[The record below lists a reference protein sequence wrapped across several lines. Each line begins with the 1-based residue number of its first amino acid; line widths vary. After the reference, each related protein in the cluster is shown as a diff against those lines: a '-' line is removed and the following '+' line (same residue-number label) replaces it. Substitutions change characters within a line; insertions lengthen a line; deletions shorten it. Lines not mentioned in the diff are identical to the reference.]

1 MNILIPING
10 RDRFFPEDEF
20 FYPKSLID
28 IYGSSL
34 IEHTLRSLKT
44 ISGNPRFT
52 FVLQEEECKS
62 FSLDNLVRTL
72 AAPAH
77 AEIVRLC
84 SPTLGAIC
92 SCLMAIDQIDPEE
105 ELIISNSDQVIAS
118 DINQAI
124 KDFRNR
130 GLDCGLIT
138 FASNHPRFSYIRHDE
153 TDSIVELTEKTVI
166 SKLAIAGFY
175 YFRRGG
181 DFIEAAGRVL
191 LNNNSINGA
200 FYISQTINE
209 MILSNKNIDHHQI
222 DTKNYFPLYSP
233 ETIKTFQNMLNL
245 KRNMNDQI
253 LKRPTLVVPM
263 AGDGSRFLQAGY
275 RLPKPFID
283 VCGKPM
289 ISRVLDNLDH
299 TNFDVVLL
307 ARKSHL
313 DAEPKLAREL
323 AKLEKIRLVEVDRLT
338 EGSVC
343 TVLLGRREI
352 DREAPLLIAN
362 CDQIVDFDCMH
373 FIQDCQQRKLDG
385 SILVFREPT
394 LSSKWSYALMDDQGL
409 VVEVREKMAIS
420 EFATV
425 GVYYFSKA
433 AYFIDSAVDMIA
445 RNDRVNNEFY
455 TCPVYN
461 YMIAQKQRVGVY
473 EIKQAAMHG
482 IGTPEDLEAYISLRS
497 RPCKTPA
504 TRMNSGDVG

>member
-1 MNILIPING
+1 MNIIIPING
-10 RDRFFPEDEF
+10 DDRFFSKAEF

-28 IYGSSL
+28 IFGQSI
-34 IEHTLRSLKT
+34 IEHTLGSLKA

-52 FVLQEEECKS
+52 FVLQKEDCTS
-62 FSLDNLVRTL
+62 FNLDFIISNLV
-72 AAPAH
+72 APAF
-77 AEIVRLC
+77 AEIVRIE
-84 SPTLGAIC
+84 STTLGAIC
-92 SCLMAIDQIDPEE
+92 SCLMAIDKIDPEE
-105 ELIISNSDQVIAS
+105 ELIISNSDQVILS

-130 GLDCGLIT
+130 GLDCGLISCT
-138 FASNHPRFSYIRHDE
+138 ANHPRFSYIRQDE
-153 TDSIVELTEKTVI
+153 TGRVLELAEKNLI
-166 SKLAIAGFY
+166 STLAIAGFY

-181 DFIEAAGRVL
+181 DFIEAAKCVL
-191 LNNNSINGA
+191 LNNNPIKGA
-200 FYISQTINE
+200 FFISQAINE
-209 MILSNKNIDHHQI
+209 LVLSNKNIGHHQI

-233 ETIKTFQNMLNL
+233 ETIKTFEIMLHSNIN
-245 KRNMNDQI
+245 RNDQII
-253 LKRPTLVVPM
+253 LKRPTLVIPM

-289 ISRVLDNLDH
+289 ISRVLENLDH
-299 TNFDVVLL
+299 TNFEVVLL

-313 DAEPKLAREL
+313 DAEPKLAQEL
-323 AKLEKIRLVEVDRLT
+323 SSLEKIRLVGVDRLT

-343 TVLLGRREI
+343 TILLGHREI

-362 CDQIVDFDCMH
+362 CDQLVDFDCMH
-373 FIQDCQQRKLDG
+373 FIKDCQLRNLDG

-394 LSSKWSYALMDDQGL
+394 RSSKWSYALIDDHGL

-420 EFATV
+420 ELATA

-461 YMIAQKQRVGVY
+461 YMIALKQKVGVF
-473 EIKQAAMHG
+473 EILPEKMHG
-482 IGTPEDLEAYISLRS
+482 IGTPEDLEAFLSSKSFEKGAFGI
-497 RPCKTPA
+497 A
-504 TRMNSGDVG
+504 G